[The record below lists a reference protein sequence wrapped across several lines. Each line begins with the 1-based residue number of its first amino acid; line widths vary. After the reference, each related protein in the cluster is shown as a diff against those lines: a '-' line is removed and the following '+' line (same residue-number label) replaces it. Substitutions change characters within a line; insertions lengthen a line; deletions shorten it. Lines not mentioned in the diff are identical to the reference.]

1 VAHHILRVVE
11 DCAWMNECVEVDNFV
26 VGGRQPHGILLFI
39 DDERQPRDASRG
51 AGQSRT

>member
-1 VAHHILRVVE
+1 MLEGRAGMKER
-11 DCAWMNECVEVDNFV
+11 VEVENV
-26 VGGRQPHGILLFI
+26 VVSGRRPHGILLFI